1 MLKLF
6 KNSGLKTIF
15 IAFIGV
21 LLFSCQDEF
30 LEIGGDLVDNV
41 SYTSDSL
48 TLPVTSYTQPFFSET
63 GVQTSGLG
71 SGALGIYKNQIYG
84 ETVAST
90 LSQVS
95 INPANPS
102 VGKNAV
108 ITSVVVTLP
117 YYSTAVGVNE
127 TGGTDYRLDSVYGNS
142 KMNIRGYRSNYFL
155 SDNNPQDVTE
165 NAIYYS
171 NQLQEFN
178 GIKGDLLFSKDS
190 IIPSEKE
197 IVTKIFPEAIATDTT
212 VTINREVPAFR
223 YELDSTEIAYFKSA
237 ILDKAGSDVLFNQNS
252 FKNYF
257 RGIYLE
263 AEPIDGNGSYFLF
276 NRVTSQ
282 IQINYTADGSGDSR
296 VKSAITL
303 SLNPASGAM
312 GVIGYANDFKPEVV
326 ALATNQDSIKGAE
339 DLYLKGGQGSMA
351 VIDLFGKDTDGNGIP
366 EELEA
371 LRAGSSKLVREANLI
386 FYVDQQKLTRL
397 GGNAQNAPTRIYI
410 YDLETNQPLADYD
423 ADTQKT
429 REGMIT
435 AVGTTHLGPL
445 ETDASGNGVRY
456 TIRITEH
463 IKNLLNPE
471 NKSPSTKLGVVVA
484 QNLLPSGIGTV
495 AIRNTSSTEIPS
507 RLPITSI
514 IAQEGTI
521 LHGNASTDA
530 NKRLSMKLYF
540 IETPNQ

>member
-6 KNSGLKTIF
+6 KNSGLKAIF
-15 IAFIGV
+15 TVLIGV

-48 TLPVTSYTQPFFSET
+48 ILPVTSYTQPFFNET
-63 GVQTSGLG
+63 GLQTSGLG

-95 INPANPS
+95 ISPANPS
-102 VGKNAV
+102 VVKNAV
-108 ITSVVVTLP
+108 VDSIVVTLP
-117 YYSTAVGVNE
+117 YYSTAIGVSE
-127 TGGTDYRLDSVYGNS
+127 AGGTEYRLDSVYGS
-142 KMNIRGYRSNYFL
+142 SPMNIRGYRSNYFL
-155 SDNNPQDVTE
+155 SDNDPQDVSKP
-165 NAIYYS
+165 AVYYS
-171 NQLQEFN
+171 NQLEDFN
-178 GIKGDLLFSKDS
+178 GIKGDLLFSKES
-190 IIPSEKE
+190 IAPSSKE
-197 IVTKIFPEAIATDTT
+197 VVTKIFPVAPAVDTT
-212 VTINREVPAFR
+212 VNRSAPAFR
-223 YELDSTEIAYFKSA
+223 YKLDSTETAYIKSA

-263 AEPIDGNGSYFLF
+263 AEPINGSGSYFLF
-276 NRVTSQ
+276 NRTASQ
-282 IQINYTADGSGDSR
+282 VQIFYTADGSGDSR
-296 VKSAITL
+296 VQSAVTL

-312 GVIGYANDFKPEVV
+312 GVIGYENVFKPEVV
-326 ALATNQDSIKGAE
+326 AQATNQDSINGAE

-351 VIDLFGKDTDGNGIP
+351 VIDLFGEDADGNGIP

-386 FYVDQQKLTRL
+386 FYVDQQKLNQL
-397 GGNAQNAPTRIYI
+397 GGSAKNAPTRIFI
-410 YDLETNQPLADYD
+410 YDLETNAPLADYS
-423 ADTQKT
+423 ADSQGTQ
-429 REGMIT
+429 GAIT

-445 ETDASGNGVRY
+445 ETDADGNGVRY

-463 IKNLLNPE
+463 IKDLLNPE
-471 NKSPSTKLGVVVA
+471 NVSPSTRLGVVVA

-495 AIRNTSSTEIPS
+495 AIRNATSSEKPN
-507 RLPITSI
+507 RLPNTSI
-514 IAQEGTI
+514 LSQEGTI
-521 LHGNASTDA
+521 LYGNASTDA
-530 NKRLSMKLYF
+530 NKKLSLKLYF

>member
-6 KNSGLKTIF
+6 KNSGLKAIF
-15 IAFIGV
+15 IAFTGV

-30 LEIGGDLVDNV
+30 LEIGSDLVDNV

-48 TLPVTSYTQPFFSET
+48 TLPVTSYTQPFFNET

-90 LSQVS
+90 LSQVTIS
-95 INPANPS
+95 PANPT
-102 VGKNAV
+102 VGKNAEV
-108 ITSVVVTLP
+108 DSIVVTLP
-117 YYSTAVGVNE
+117 YYSTAIGVNE
-127 TGGTDYRLDSVYGNS
+127 TGGTEYRLDSVYGSS

-155 SDNNPQDVTE
+155 SDNDPNDVSE
-165 NAIYYS
+165 PAIYYS
-171 NQLQEFN
+171 NQLKDFN
-178 GIKGDLLFSKDS
+178 GIRGDLLFSEDN
-190 IIPSEKE
+190 IAPSEKE
-197 IVTKIFPEAIATDTT
+197 IVTKIFPDPAAADTT

-223 YELDSTEIAYFKSA
+223 LKLDSTEVAYMKEA
-237 ILDKAGSDVLFNQNS
+237 ILDRAGSDVLFNQNS

-263 AEPIDGNGSYFLF
+263 AEPINGNGSYFLF
-276 NRVTSQ
+276 NRTTSQ
-282 IQINYTADGSGDSR
+282 VQIFYTADGSGESR
-296 VKSAITL
+296 VQSSVTL

-312 GVIGYANDFKPEVV
+312 GVIGYENDFKPEVV
-326 ALATNQDSIKGAE
+326 AQASNQDSIEGAA

-351 VIDLFGKDTDGNGIP
+351 VIDLFGEDKDGNGIP

-386 FYVDQQKLTRL
+386 FYVDQQKLSQL
-397 GGNAQNAPTRIYI
+397 GGSAKNAPKRIFI
-410 YDLETNQPLADYD
+410 YDLETNQPLADYSVD
-423 ADTQKT
+423 SQGTQ
-429 REGMIT
+429 GVIT

-445 ETDASGNGVRY
+445 ETDANGNGVRY

-463 IKNLLNPE
+463 IKSLLDPE
-471 NKSPSTKLGVVVA
+471 NQSPSTRLGVVVA

-495 AIRNTSSTEIPS
+495 AIRNATSTDKPN
-507 RLPITSI
+507 RLPNTSI
-514 IAQEGTI
+514 LSQEGTI
-521 LHGNASTDA
+521 LYGNASADA
-530 NKRLSMKLYF
+530 NKRLSLKLYF
-540 IETPNQ
+540 VETPNQ

>member
-6 KNSGLKTIF
+6 KNSGLKAIF
-15 IAFIGV
+15 IAFTGV

-30 LEIGGDLVDNV
+30 LEIGSDLVDNV

-48 TLPVTSYTQPFFSET
+48 TLPVTSYTQPFFNET

-90 LSQVS
+90 LSQVTIS
-95 INPANPS
+95 PANPS
-102 VGKNAV
+102 VGENAE
-108 ITSVVVTLP
+108 IDSIVVTLP
-117 YYSTAVGVNE
+117 YYSTAIGVNE
-127 TGGTDYRLDSVYGNS
+127 TGGTEYQLDSVYGSS

-155 SDNNPQDVTE
+155 SDNDPQDVSE
-165 NAIYYS
+165 PAIYYS
-171 NQLQEFN
+171 NQLKDFN
-178 GIKGDLLFSKDS
+178 GIRGDLLFSKAN
-190 IIPSEKE
+190 IAPSEKE
-197 IVTKIFPEAIATDTT
+197 IVTKIFPDPAAADTT

-223 YELDSTEIAYFKSA
+223 LKLDSTEVAYMKEA
-237 ILDKAGSDVLFNQNS
+237 ILDRAGSDVLFNQNS

-263 AEPIDGNGSYFLF
+263 AEPINGNGSYFLF
-276 NRVTSQ
+276 NRTTSQ
-282 IQINYTADGSGDSR
+282 FQIFYTADGSGESR
-296 VKSAITL
+296 VQSSITL

-312 GVIGYANDFKPEVV
+312 GVIGYENAFKPEVV
-326 ALATNQDSIKGAE
+326 AQASNQDSIEGAA

-351 VIDLFGKDTDGNGIP
+351 VIDLFGEDTDGNGIP

-386 FYVDQQKLTRL
+386 FYVDQQKLNQL
-397 GGNAQNAPTRIYI
+397 GGDANNEPIRIFI
-410 YDLETNQPLADYD
+410 YDLETNQPLADYGTD
-423 ADTQKT
+423 SQGTQ
-429 REGMIT
+429 GVIT

-445 ETDASGNGVRY
+445 ETDANGNGVRY

-471 NKSPSTKLGVVVA
+471 NESPSTKLGVVVA

-495 AIRNTSSTEIPS
+495 AIRNTTSAAKPN
-507 RLPITSI
+507 RLPNTSI
-514 IAQEGTI
+514 LSQEGTI

-530 NKRLSMKLYF
+530 NKRLSLKLYF